1 MSYTAPLGN
10 AVEFQTAAEVYSAP
24 SGDAVVFAQLNRA
37 RADLVFVMEA
47 VGAHGVAGS
56 AAYDLHIETEISAF
70 VPLCARADTFL
81 PLIGEAVGTFPI
93 GGCIDTS
100 LPLVA
105 EAWGVVAPYGVA
117 DGAVVISGIAL
128 GGGIPVVADGLFTL
142 QVTGEATGAHY
153 VPYSAVGDGAFS
165 FVGEAVGISARMG
178 RAEATLRIFA
188 SGSGGRGVRGAAA
201 GQLGITGEIHGS
213 RGVPGVVSGAFAF
226 AASAHAAHGVSA
238 SSEAVLEFYAEA
250 AGASIGVVTGAAD
263 AAVRFAALVR
273 GAVARE
279 QSAPTTHVL
288 TRTNEMAVHV
298 RR

>member
-10 AVEFQTAAEVYSAP
+10 AVEFQTAAGAYSAP
-24 SGDAVVFAQLNRA
+24 SGNAVVFAPLNRA

-47 VGAHGVAGS
+47 VGAHGVTGS
-56 AAYDLHIETEISAF
+56 AAYDLRLEPEIAAF
-70 VPLCARADTFL
+70 VTLCARADTFL
-81 PLIGEAVGTFPI
+81 PLTGEAVGTFPI
-93 GGCIDTS
+93 GGGVDSS

-105 EAWGVVAPYGVA
+105 EAWGVVAPFGAA
-117 DGAVVISGIAL
+117 DGAVVISGVAL

-188 SGSGGRGVRGAAA
+188 SGSGGRGVRSAAA
-201 GQLGITGEIHGS
+201 GQLGIMGEARGS
-213 RGVPGVVSGAFAF
+213 RGVPGVASGAFAF

-263 AAVRFAALVR
+263 AAVRLAALVR

-279 QSAPTTHVL
+279 HIAPTAHVL